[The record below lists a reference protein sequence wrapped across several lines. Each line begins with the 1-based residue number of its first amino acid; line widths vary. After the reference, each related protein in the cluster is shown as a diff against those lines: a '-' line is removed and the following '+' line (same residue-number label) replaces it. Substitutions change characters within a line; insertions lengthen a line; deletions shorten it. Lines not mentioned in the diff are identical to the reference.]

1 MLNCIVIQGRFT
13 AEPELKHTQGGTAVC
28 SCTLAVQRSRKDQ
41 SGQYPTDFV
50 DVVFW
55 GKTAEM
61 VSKWLGKGD
70 LALVKG
76 RLESRKWEDRNGNK
90 RISWEVQAESV
101 DFCGG
106 QNVKKPAQEV
116 DDFIE
121 LPDSDVPF

>member
-1 MLNCIVIQGRFT
+1 MLNCIVLQGRFT
-13 AEPELKHTQGGTAVC
+13 AEPELKHTQSGTVVC

-106 QNVKKPAQEV
+106 QNAKKSVQEV
-116 DDFIE
+116 DDFME